1 MFDPLIAARA
11 AHFIATTMVAGALF
25 FAVFVVDPAI
35 RAVGES
41 AVVPRIHRLLAWIIG
56 AGLALALVSG
66 AVWLVLLSAE
76 ISGRPLSAMIAS
88 DVVLTVLTQTQFGH
102 VWQVRVGL
110 GALLALAM
118 ALDHRQR
125 WRTSRMAAGIKAALA
140 AGLVG
145 SLAWSGHGAADE
157 GANGMIHVVADVL
170 HLIAAAAWLGALA
183 PLAVLFVSAWHS
195 RDTRDA
201 ALTLA
206 ATPRFST
213 LGVISVA
220 TLLTTGIVNTWF
232 LAGSIPALVGTDYG
246 RLLLVKIALFAAM
259 VGLASIN
266 RLTLTPRLADDPSAD
281 QSHYSL
287 RQLARNTALEAAL
300 GVVILVIVGILGTT
314 PPGLHV
320 QPLWPFP
327 LRFDDAAI
335 NIRALGTP
343 LIFVV
348 ATVLAIVLF
357 FVGTRLLRWVALAG
371 GLVSAVFVVFSLRG
385 FTVPAF
391 PTSYYVS
398 PTGHTAASIARGH
411 LLFNQSCIGCH
422 RLGGGPADLT
432 ADHIYA
438 HTDGDLFW
446 WVSHGVD
453 NVMPGFAGAI
463 DDDARWNLIDFI
475 HANADAARLRDN
487 AENVGFPTPDF
498 TADCPDGSIISPS
511 DLRGRLVHL
520 VTAGTHSAA
529 RLQQLAHSHI
539 AHDLTTIVIAS
550 KDAPVNDLPFCATQ
564 EVDVRVAFAVYR
576 GEDEAASEGT
586 EFLIDATGQLRAL
599 WYPGLE
605 PAWTDEKA
613 LRQHL
618 RDISNAVASSRAAAP
633 HMRAHQ

>member
-1 MFDPLIAARA
+1 MTDLLIAARA
-11 AHFIATTMVAGALF
+11 VHFVATTMVVGALL
-25 FAVFVVDPAI
+25 FAVFVFDPAVRKI
-35 RAVGES
+35 GEAAVT
-41 AVVPRIHRLLAWIIG
+41 PRLRRLLAWIVG

-66 AVWLVLLSAE
+66 AAWLVLLSAE
-76 ISGRPLSAMIAS
+76 ISGQPLSAMIAS
-88 DVVLTVLTQTQFGH
+88 DVVPTVLTQTQFGH
-102 VWQVRVGL
+102 VWQVRLGL

-118 ALDHRQR
+118 VLNHRQR
-125 WRTSRMAAGIKAALA
+125 WRTSRVAAGIKAALA

-145 SLAWSGHGAADE
+145 SLAWAGHAGADE
-157 GANGMIHVVADVL
+157 GTNGIIHVVADVL
-170 HLIAAAAWLGALA
+170 HLIAAAAWLGALV

-195 RDTRDA
+195 RDARDA

-206 ATPRFST
+206 ATLRFST

-266 RLTLTPRLADDPSAD
+266 RLTLTPAFARDPAADRGRYAL
-281 QSHYSL
+281 Q
-287 RQLARNTALEAAL
+287 QLARNSALETSL
-300 GVVILVIVGILGTT
+300 GVLILVIVGVLGTT

-327 LRFDDAAI
+327 FRFDGTAI
-335 NIRALGTP
+335 NGPALGRT
-343 LIFVV
+343 LVFVAA
-348 ATVLAIVLF
+348 ATLALFLF

-371 GLVSAVFVVFSLRG
+371 ALVAAVIVVFSLRG
-385 FTVPAF
+385 FTVSAF

-398 PTGHTAASIARGH
+398 STGYAAASIARGH
-411 LLFNQSCIGCH
+411 LLFNQSCTGCH
-422 RLGGGPADLT
+422 RSGEGPADLT

-446 WVSHGVD
+446 WISHGVD

-487 AENVGFPTPDF
+487 AKNAGFPTPDF
-498 TADCPDGSIISPS
+498 TANCPDGSTISPS
-511 DLRGRLVHL
+511 DLRGSLVHL
-520 VTAGTHSAA
+520 VIAGTHSAA
-529 RLQQLAHSHI
+529 RLHQLAHSHI
-539 AHDLTTIVIAS
+539 AHDLTTIVIARA
-550 KDAPVNDLPFCATQ
+550 DAPVNDLPFCATQ
-564 EVDVRVAFAVYR
+564 EADVRAAFAVYR

-586 EFLIDATGQLRAL
+586 EFLIDAAGQLRAL

-605 PAWTDEKA
+605 PAWTDETV
-613 LRQHL
+613 LRQQV
-618 RDISNAVASSRAAAP
+618 RDISNAVASARAAVP
-633 HMRAHQ
+633 HAHH